1 MDCNHETDNNTTETE
16 LGTKNNQ
23 ELRRPREDQ
32 KPLTILAGYCS
43 GCKLEFQ
50 GNEDVTTH
58 TEVKSQASGIAS
70 CC

>member
-50 GNEDVTTH
+50 GKEEVTTH
-58 TEVKSQASGIAS
+58 TEVKS
-70 CC
+70 

>member
-43 GCKLEFQ
+43 GCKIEFQ

>member
-23 ELRRPREDQ
+23 ELRRPCEDW
-32 KPLTILAGYCS
+32 KPLTILAGDCN
-43 GCKLEFQ
+43 GCRIDFQ
-50 GNEDVTTH
+50 GKEDVTTH
-58 TEVKSQASGIAS
+58 TEVKPQASGIAS